1 MSSNDIFGYVSVIFH
16 DISCTQRSRG
26 IQLLEKT
33 YNNLGNEKK
42 IIITTEKDAARLEH
56 SNMITDELKSSIY
69 VLPIKVKILFDKEED
84 FKKQILD
91 YVRKNTTNNKLSK
104 DPIK

>member
-1 MSSNDIFGYVSVIFH
+1 MNEFADNVKAISFPDHH
-16 DISCTQRSRG
+16 DFTMED

-69 VLPIKVKILFDKEED
+69 VLPIKVKILF
-84 FKKQILD
+84 KKQILD